1 MRKFLLGAL
10 GIVAMVAPA
19 VAADLPAKTY
29 TKAPPPPPAP
39 IYDWTGFYIG
49 GNGGWGEFSNCVDL
63 DIAGVFDR
71 DACLHKSGG
80 LIGGQVGYRW
90 QMGQFVVGLEAQ
102 GDWADISNSHTS
114 FFVPEIIT
122 TSKIDGLGLFT
133 GQLGYTW
140 GPGLLYVKGGAAV
153 TSNRFTIFDT
163 ITTAQFDI
171 NSNSLGWHDRRRF

>member
-10 GIVAMVAPA
+10 GIVAIVTCCRCRPS
-19 VAADLPAKTY
+19 AKTY

-49 GNGGWGEFSNCVDL
+49 GNGGWAEFSNCVDL
-63 DIAGVFDR
+63 DIVGVFDR

-102 GDWADISNSHTS
+102 GDWADISNSHVS
-114 FFVPEIIT
+114 FLVPEIIA
-122 TSKIDGLGLFT
+122 TSKSTAWAFSTVSLAILGS
-133 GQLGYTW
+133 
-140 GPGLLYVKGGAAV
+140 GAAL
-153 TSNRFTIFDT
+153 RE
-163 ITTAQFDI
+163 
-171 NSNSLGWHDRRRF
+171 GRRGGDQQ